1 MLVIW
6 IRYMSICLEY
16 GACRTNHV
24 LHHGLRLGF
33 VQKMD
38 NNSKPCQQLNNTIY
52 ILSLAGV
59 GSSSVGPSS
68 NISIAYRTFL
78 YPGSALVENL
88 DIPQWSARMVWR
100 FSRASPIIADSP
112 DTTWTTRMSDQVPLL
127 WCRWI
132 YLPYPRRR
140 QLLHKRPDG
149 KCAPS

>member
-6 IRYMSICLEY
+6 IEYMRICLEY
-16 GACRTNHV
+16 GVCTNHV
-24 LHHGLRLGF
+24 PHHGLRLDFYTKNG
-33 VQKMD
+33 QKFKTLPRM
-38 NNSKPCQQLNNTIY
+38 SNTVY
-52 ILSLAGV
+52 ILWLAGA
-59 GSSSVGPSS
+59 GLSSVGPSS

-78 YPGSALVENL
+78 YPGSAMVENL
-88 DIPQWSARMVWR
+88 DIPPWSTWMVWR
-100 FSRASPIIADSP
+100 FSWASPIIADSP

-140 QLLHKRPDG
+140 QLLHKRPDC